1 MSQDSQIIA
10 NKRENIGTGSSRN
23 LRLEKKIPG
32 IIYGEKKDPI
42 PVTLDEKTLK
52 IKIKDP
58 TFFSKQC
65 EIKFNNEVI
74 KVLPKDLQL
83 HPVKESILHIDFLR
97 IGENTTVTLFVP
109 VKFINENN
117 CPGMKQGGVLNVVR
131 REVELITLV
140 SKIPESLEANLDGL
154 EIGDSIHISSI
165 TLEEG
170 VVPTISDRDFTIA
183 TIAPPTVMKIEE
195 EKSVDQAEDGAEATE
210 GSDEAK
216 QEAAKEESS
225 EEKETEGSEKKWY
238 FLIKWF

>member
-1 MSQDSQIIA
+1 MSQDSQIIVS
-10 NKRENIGTGSSRN
+10 KRENSGTGSSRSI
-23 LRLEKKIPG
+23 RKEKKVPG
-32 IIYGEKKDPI
+32 IIYGDKKDPI
-42 PVTLDEKTLK
+42 PVALDEKTLK
-52 IKIKDP
+52 VKIQDP

-65 EIKFNNEVI
+65 EVKFNDEII

-97 IGENTTVTLFVP
+97 VGENTTVTLFVP

-195 EKSVDQAEDGAEATE
+195 EKSVDEAEDGAEATE

-225 EEKETEGSEKKWY
+225 EEKETEGSEKK
-238 FLIKWF
+238 

>member
-195 EKSVDQAEDGAEATE
+195 EKSVDEAEDGAEATE
-210 GSDEAK
+210 GSDETK

-225 EEKETEGSEKKWY
+225 EEKKTEGSEKK
-238 FLIKWF
+238 

>member
-1 MSQDSQIIA
+1 MSQDSQIIV
-10 NKRENIGTGSSRN
+10 NRREKSGTGSSRS
-23 LRLEKKIPG
+23 LRKEKKVPG

-42 PVTLDEKTLK
+42 AIVLDEKTLK

-65 EIKFNNEVI
+65 EIKFNGETI

-97 IGENTTVTLFVP
+97 VGENTTVTLFVP

-117 CPGMKQGGVLNVVR
+117 CPGIKQGGVLNVVR
-131 REVELITLV
+131 REIELITLV

-165 TLEEG
+165 NLEEG
-170 VVPTISDRDFTIA
+170 VKPSISDRDFTIA
-183 TIAPPTVMKIEE
+183 TIAQPTVMKVEE
-195 EKSVDQAEDGAEATE
+195 EKPVEETEEGVDDAETKD
-210 GSDEAK
+210 GSDETK
-216 QEAAKEESS
+216 KEL
-225 EEKETEGSEKKWY
+225 
-238 FLIKWF
+238 FV

>member
-1 MSQDSQIIA
+1 MSQDSQIIV
-10 NKRENIGTGSSRN
+10 NKRENSGTGSSRS
-23 LRLEKKIPG
+23 LRKEKKVPG

-42 PVTLDEKTLK
+42 AIVLDEKTLK

-65 EIKFNNEVI
+65 EIKYNGETI

-97 IGENTTVTLFVP
+97 VGENTTVTLFVP

-117 CPGMKQGGVLNVVR
+117 CPGIKQGGVLNVVR
-131 REVELITLV
+131 REIELITLV

-165 TLEEG
+165 NLQEG
-170 VVPTISDRDFTIA
+170 VKPVISDRDFTIA
-183 TIAPPTVMKIEE
+183 TIAPPTVMKVEE
-195 EKSVDQAEDGAEATE
+195 EKSVEEAEESTEGAEAKD
-210 GSDEAK
+210 GSDETK
-216 QEAAKEESS
+216 QEAAKEQSS
-225 EEKETEGSEKKWY
+225 EEKKSEDNAKK
-238 FLIKWF
+238 

>member
-74 KVLPKDLQL
+74 RVLPKDLQL

-97 IGENTTVTLFVP
+97 VGENTTVTLFVP

-170 VVPTISDRDFTIA
+170 VNPTISDRDFTIA

-195 EKSVDQAEDGAEATE
+195 EKSVDEAEDGAEAKE
-210 GSDEAK
+210 GSDETK
-216 QEAAKEESS
+216 QEAVKEEPS
-225 EEKETEGSEKKWY
+225 EEKKTEGDEKK
-238 FLIKWF
+238 